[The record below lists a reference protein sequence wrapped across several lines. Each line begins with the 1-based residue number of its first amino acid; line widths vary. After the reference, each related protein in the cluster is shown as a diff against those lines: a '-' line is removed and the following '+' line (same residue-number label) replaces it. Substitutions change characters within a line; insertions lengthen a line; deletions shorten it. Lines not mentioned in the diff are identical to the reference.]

1 MTDPRHDLGHRA
13 EEATGAWLTRHGWQ
27 VLARRLRVPGGGEVD
42 LVALDPAGALVAVEV
57 RARRSSRTGA
67 AEASID
73 RRRVE
78 RIARTLRAVAA
89 SPAMALPRELRI
101 DLVVAEPLDGGSP
114 GTWRLRRVPGI
125 GG

>member
-1 MTDPRHDLGHRA
+1 MTDPRHELGHRA
-13 EEATGAWLTRHGWQ
+13 EEATNAWLTRHGWR

-42 LVALDPAGALVAVEV
+42 LVVLDPGGALVAVEV
-57 RARRSSRTGA
+57 RARRSSRAGA

-78 RIARTLRAVAA
+78 RLARTLRAFAA
-89 SPAMALPRELRI
+89 SPATARHRGLRI
-101 DLVVAEPLDGGSP
+101 DLVIAEPLDGGSP